1 MHIPRTKNQFDY
13 TQLITPKKNIF
24 LMPLINTE
32 VSDDDEEKR
41 TLALILEHEKV
52 DKVGGR
58 KKKKRNR
65 TKPSLYFS

>member
-1 MHIPRTKNQFDY
+1 M
-13 TQLITPKKNIF
+13 KK
-24 LMPLINTE
+24 
-32 VSDDDEEKR
+32 KK

-52 DKVGGR
+52 DKLGGR